1 MTMRDDIMSEAL
13 ELGFLADDAKK
24 TSSITFK
31 VTHETQLAIDA
42 LAGMD
47 DVSRSEWVLK
57 AVIEKI
63 IELKRQYDFLQKAFG
78 HTTNTADTQNSTQQ
92 KAPHA

>member
-1 MTMRDDIMSEAL
+1 MRVDVMKEATD
-13 ELGFLADDAKK
+13 LGFLGDDGKK

-31 VTHETQLAIDA
+31 VTPELQFAIDA

-47 DVSRSEWVLK
+47 DVSRSEWVSN

-63 IELKRQYDFLQKAFG
+63 IELKRRYQCLQKAFG
-78 HTTNTADTQNSTQQ
+78 HTTNTADTRSPMEQQ
-92 KAPHA
+92 KTPQA